1 MDYKLTD
8 FLPTTKK
15 ECELRGWDEL
25 DVILFSGDA
34 YVDHP
39 SFGAAILGRI
49 LEANG
54 YRVAIVPQ
62 PDWHGD
68 FRDFKKLGR
77 PRLFFGVSP
86 GAMDSMVNRYTA
98 NRRMR
103 SEDAFSPDSRH
114 DMRPDYP
121 SIVYT
126 QILKKLFPDVPV
138 ALGGIEASLRR
149 ISHYDYWKDELRKCI
164 LCDSGAD
171 LILYGMGERSIVEL
185 ANAFAEGKTMDEI
198 HEMPQVAF
206 YCKEKDIPG
215 GFKDDDIILH
225 SHEECLHNKKGQ
237 AENVR
242 HLEEEANKMHAQRMI
257 QEVDGKYVVVNPPF
271 PLMTTEELDAAFDL
285 PYTRLPHPKYKGK
298 TIPAYEMIKFSVNL
312 HRGCFGGCSFCT
324 ISAHQG
330 KFVVCR
336 SKESILKE
344 VKKIIA
350 MPDFKGYL
358 SDLGGPSAN
367 MYGMRGKNQKACE
380 VCKRPSCVNPQ
391 ICPNLNTDHSKLLE
405 IYHAVDA
412 LPGIKKSFI
421 GSGVRYD
428 LLLHKSKD
436 EKVNQ
441 AAREYTRELIT
452 KHVSGRL
459 KVAPEHTSPEVLKF
473 MRKPSFDLF
482 YEFKRIF
489 DKINKEEGLNQQ
501 IIPYFISSH
510 PGCHEEDMAELAV
523 ITKGL
528 DFHLEQVQD
537 FTPTPMTI
545 STETWYTGYDPYTLE
560 PVFSAKT
567 QKEKLAQRMFFF
579 WYKPEERRAIE
590 SELRRIGRSDLIAKL
605 YDKRD
610 MRGGHPSSRF
620 DEKAIGSTYD
630 NPGVGR
636 GARGKNRQGNSSCG
650 SNSGRNGRNQSYQPK
665 GYGNVGCYDEDK
677 YLNNGK
683 PLNARNRNDGSQRP
697 LSPRELA
704 KSVKEQ
710 LKADKGSGF
719 FKDKKKKSFNPNF
732 DEGNHRRGDVSQNR
746 GNGKQNHGNGR
757 NSGSFSGDN
766 RNKGNS
772 GRRGK
777 R

>member
-39 SFGAAILGRI
+39 SFGSAILGRI

-367 MYGMRGKNQKACE
+367 MYGMHGKNQKACE

-610 MRGGHPSSRF
+610 MKSGHPSARF
-620 DEKAIGSTYD
+620 DAKAIGSTYD

-636 GARGKNRQGNSSCG
+636 GARGKNRQENSSYG
-650 SNSGRNGRNQSYQPK
+650 PNSGRNGRI
-665 GYGNVGCYDEDK
+665 
-677 YLNNGK
+677 
-683 PLNARNRNDGSQRP
+683 
-697 LSPRELA
+697 
-704 KSVKEQ
+704 
-710 LKADKGSGF
+710 
-719 FKDKKKKSFNPNF
+719 
-732 DEGNHRRGDVSQNR
+732 NHTNLRDMAM
-746 GNGKQNHGNGR
+746 
-757 NSGSFSGDN
+757 
-766 RNKGNS
+766 
-772 GRRGK
+772 
-777 R
+777 